1 MKKTVMVIL
10 IESVHDPVRYAEYIA
25 AVKAIVEQH
34 GGEYI
39 ARSNKITAFCGTIK
53 PERSIVIGFDSL
65 AQAESCFN
73 SPEYRAVKH
82 LREDSTVSSAFF
94 IDND

>member
-1 MKKTVMVIL
+1 MKKAVMVIL
-10 IESVHDPVRYAEYIA
+10 IESVHDPVHYAEYIA
-25 AVKAIVEQH
+25 EVKSVVERH

-39 ARSNKITAFCGTIK
+39 ARSNKIIAFCGTVK

-65 AQAESCFN
+65 TQAESCFY
-73 SPEYRAVKH
+73 SPEYKAIKC

-94 IDND
+94 IEND

>member
-1 MKKTVMVIL
+1 MVIL
-10 IESVHDPVRYAEYIA
+10 IESVHDPVRYTEYIA

-65 AQAESCFN
+65 AQAESCLILPNTGLSSTCEKTARYPVFF
-73 SPEYRAVKH
+73 
-82 LREDSTVSSAFF
+82 REKD
-94 IDND
+94 

>member
-10 IESVHDPVRYAEYIA
+10 IESVHDPVHYAEYIA
-25 AVKAIVEQH
+25 AVKSIVEQH

-39 ARSNKITAFCGTIK
+39 ARSNKITAFCGAIK

-65 AQAESCFN
+65 TQAENCFY
-73 SPEYRAVKH
+73 SPEYNSIKH

-94 IDND
+94 IEND